1 MMNELANKIQIA
13 MNTIEAMTIP
23 ATFDNANKLMGL
35 FRILAEVRDAL
46 EKPAEVIDDVQ
57 P

>member
-1 MMNELANKIQIA
+1 MNELSNKIQIA

-46 EKPAEVIDDVQ
+46 EKPTEVKEDAAG
-57 P
+57 

>member
-1 MMNELANKIQIA
+1 MNELSNKIQIA